1 LTERASVSAYDP
13 VVKEI
18 PLPGI
23 RLGETVA
30 EMAGGADAFV
40 LVTEWEEFRDLPWAA
55 LAATMRRPVLIDGR
69 NLLSPVVLAEAGFTY
84 RAIGR

>member
-1 LTERASVSAYDP
+1 

-30 EMAGGADAFV
+30 EMAVGADAFV
-40 LVTEWEEFRDLPWAA
+40 LVTRWEEFRDLPWAE
-55 LAATMRRPVLIDGR
+55 LAATMLRAGLIDGR
-69 NLLSPVVLAEAGFTY
+69 NLLSPVVLAKAGFTY